1 MWSGCVRSGTGSS
14 SFDTFACHFKS
25 AVMLLKQPLNIRSLS
40 NMLSIS
46 VLIPGL
52 FGPTQVLS
60 ETSPTHSAK
69 GCTSHRLFISCSRQ
83 SPEIKPAS
91 GLGRHLAFM
100 ERVWEN
106 VCFRCVHICV
116 HGLTAHSFPASLRL
130 LFITSCG
137 CDFFPPSPSHFSISL
152 SVCPSFLSHSFHPS
166 LV

>member
-1 MWSGCVRSGTGSS
+1 M
-14 SFDTFACHFKS
+14 
-25 AVMLLKQPLNIRSLS
+25 MLLKQPLNIRSLN
-40 NMLSIS
+40 NMLRIS

-91 GLGRHLAFM
+91 GLGRDLIFGASVG
-100 ERVWEN
+100 E
-106 VCFRCVHICV
+106 CVFSLCSYLRSWPHR
-116 HGLTAHSFPASLRL
+116 SFISSRHHCASSSSRAAAVTFL
-130 LFITSCG
+130 
-137 CDFFPPSPSHFSISL
+137 PPSPSHFSISL
-152 SVCPSFLSHSFHPS
+152 SVCPSFLSHNVHPS